1 MDAVSLPD
9 NPDALKAIIADRD
22 SYISQLEEQVRLLKA
37 LRYQAKSEKAKPR
50 NREGQLSLF
59 NEAELAAMQLE
70 KQTDEMDSAAEELE
84 EVAAHVRKK
93 RGRRPISPDLPRIDR
108 VHDVAD
114 EDKTCPCGCTLSK
127 IGEEVSEKLDIVP
140 QKIQVIRHIRPKYA
154 CPACEGVEDDGPTV
168 KMAPMP
174 PQIIAQGI
182 VTAGLLA
189 YICVN
194 KFVDGLPLYRQENI
208 FARIGVEI
216 SRATMSGWMLLA
228 ANACKGLVDMMIDE
242 LRYGDILN
250 MDETTV
256 QVLREP
262 ERKNTAKSFM
272 WVARGGLPGSPIV
285 AFRYDPS
292 RGGKVA
298 EDILGNFKGY
308 LQTDGYAGYN
318 AVGARPGITH
328 VGCMF
333 HVRSKFMDVIKG
345 GAKNKNGTAVTVI
358 NLIAKIYK
366 IEKQARKDKL
376 DPDQIKALRQ
386 EHTRPIMDK
395 IKAIL
400 DERVMTTPPK
410 SLLGKALAYALGQ
423 WNRVVV
429 FLEDGRLRPDNNLAE
444 NAIRPF
450 AVGRKNWLFAGS
462 PAGAHA
468 SAIIYS
474 LIETAKANGLNPYLY
489 LLHVFTTLPQAK
501 TNSEIRQLLPQNL
514 TPQKLEEL
522 TAGNSV
528 SP

>member
-9 NPDALKAIIADRD
+9 NLDALKAIIADKD
-22 SYISQLEEQVRLLKA
+22 SYISQLEEQVRLLKS
-37 LRYQAKSEKAKPR
+37 LHYQFKSEKAKLR
-50 NREGQLSLF
+50 NRQGQLSLF
-59 NEAELAAMQLE
+59 NEVELVVIELE
-70 KQTDEMDSAAEELE
+70 KQAEECSAAEELE
-84 EVAAHVRKK
+84 KVDAHVRRKK
-93 RGRRPISPDLPRIDR
+93 GRRPLSPDLPRVDR
-108 VHDVAD
+108 IHDIAD
-114 EDKTCPCGCTLSK
+114 DAKICPCGCALKK
-127 IGEEVSEKLDIVP
+127 IGEEVSEKLDVIP

-154 CPACEGVEDDGPTV
+154 CPTCEGVEDDGPTV
-168 KMAPMP
+168 KIAPMP
-174 PQIIAQGI
+174 PQIITQGI

-194 KFVDGLPLYRQENI
+194 KFVDGLPLYRQEQI
-208 FARIGVEI
+208 FARIGAVI
-216 SRATMSGWMLLA
+216 SRATMSAWMLLA
-228 ANACKGLVDMMIDE
+228 AHACKMLMDMMIEE

-262 ERKNTAKSFM
+262 ERENTAKSFM
-272 WVARGGLPGSPIV
+272 WVARGGPPGSPIV
-285 AFRYDPS
+285 TFHYDPS

-298 EDILGNFKGY
+298 EHILGDFKGY

-318 AVGARPGITH
+318 AVGARPDIIH

-333 HVRSKFMDVIKG
+333 HVRSKFMDVIKA
-345 GAKNKNGTAVTVI
+345 GAKNKNGTAATII
-358 NLIAKIYK
+358 NLIGKIYK
-366 IEKQARKDKL
+366 IEKQARIDKL
-376 DPDQIKALRQ
+376 NPDQIKALRQ

-400 DERVMTTPPK
+400 DERVLTTPPK
-410 SLLGKALAYALGQ
+410 SLLGKAITYALGQ
-423 WNRVVV
+423 WSRVEV
-429 FLEDGRLRPDNNLAE
+429 FLKDGRLRPDNNLAE

-468 SAIIYS
+468 SATIYS

-489 LLHVFTTLPQAK
+489 LLHVFTSLPQSK
-501 TNSEIRQLLPQNL
+501 TNTEIRQLLPQNL

-522 TAGNSV
+522 TGGNSA
-528 SP
+528 SS

>member
-1 MDAVSLPD
+1 MDAVSLP
-9 NPDALKAIIADRD
+9 NNLDALMAIIADKD
-22 SYISQLEEQVRLLKA
+22 SYISQLEEQVRLLKS
-37 LRYQAKSEKAKPR
+37 LHYQFKSEKAKLR
-50 NREGQLSLF
+50 NRHGQLSLF
-59 NEAELAAMQLE
+59 NEVELAVIELE
-70 KQTDEMDSAAEELE
+70 KQAEESSAAEELE
-84 EVAAHVRKK
+84 KVDAHVRRKK
-93 RGRRPISPDLPRIDR
+93 GRRPLSPDLPRVDR
-108 VHDVAD
+108 IHDIAD
-114 EDKTCPCGCTLSK
+114 DAKICPCGCALKK
-127 IGEEVSEKLDIVP
+127 IGEEVSEKLDVIP

-154 CPACEGVEDDGPTV
+154 CPTCEGVEDDGPTV
-168 KMAPMP
+168 KIAPMP
-174 PQIIAQGI
+174 PQIITQGI

-194 KFVDGLPLYRQENI
+194 KFVDGLPLYRQEQI
-208 FARIGVEI
+208 FARIGAVI

-228 ANACKGLVDMMIDE
+228 AAACKMLMDMMIEE

-262 ERKNTAKSFM
+262 ERENTAKSFM
-272 WVARGGLPGSPIV
+272 WVARGGPPGSPIV
-285 AFRYDPS
+285 TFHYDPS

-298 EDILGNFKGY
+298 EHILGDFKGY

-318 AVGARPGITH
+318 AVGARPDIIH

-333 HVRSKFMDVIKG
+333 HVRSKFMDVIKA
-345 GAKNKNGTAVTVI
+345 GAKNKNGTAVTII
-358 NLIAKIYK
+358 NLIGKIYK
-366 IEKQARKDKL
+366 IEKQARVDKL
-376 DPDQIKALRQ
+376 NPDQIKALRQ

-400 DERVMTTPPK
+400 DERVLTTPPK
-410 SLLGKALAYALGQ
+410 SLLGKAITYALGQ
-423 WNRVVV
+423 WSRVEV
-429 FLEDGRLRPDNNLAE
+429 FLKDGRLRPDNNLAE

-468 SAIIYS
+468 SATIYS

-489 LLHVFTTLPQAK
+489 LLHVFTSLPQAK
-501 TNSEIRQLLPQNL
+501 TNTEIRQLLPQNL

-522 TAGNSV
+522 TGGNSA
-528 SP
+528 SS

>member
-9 NPDALKAIIADRD
+9 NLGALKAIIADKD

-37 LRYQAKSEKAKPR
+37 LHYQAKSEKAKLR

-59 NEAELAAMQLE
+59 NEAELVAIELE
-70 KQTDEMDSAAEELE
+70 KQAEESSAELE
-84 EVAAHVRKK
+84 EVSAHTRRKA
-93 RGRRPISPDLPRIDR
+93 GRRPLSADLPRTDR
-108 VHDVAD
+108 IHDIAD
-114 EDKTCPCGCTLSK
+114 EAKICPCGCALKK
-127 IGEEVSEKLDIVP
+127 IGEEVSEKLDIIP
-140 QKIQVIRHIRPKYA
+140 QKIQVIRDIRPKYA

-168 KMAPMP
+168 KIAPMP
-174 PQIIAQGI
+174 PQIIPQGI

-194 KFVDGLPLYRQENI
+194 KFVDGLPLHRQENI
-208 FARIGVEI
+208 FSRIGVKI

-228 ANACKGLVDMMIDE
+228 AKACKELMDMMIEE

-262 ERKNTAKSFM
+262 ERENTLKSYM
-272 WVARGGLPGSPIV
+272 WVARGGPPESPIV
-285 AFRYDPS
+285 TFHYDQS

-318 AVGARPGITH
+318 AVGARPDIIH

-333 HVRSKFMDVIKG
+333 HVRRKFMDVIKG
-345 GAKNKNGTAVTVI
+345 GAKNKNATAVTIVNMI
-358 NLIAKIYK
+358 GKVYE
-366 IEKQARKDKL
+366 IEKQARKENL
-376 DPDQIKALRQ
+376 NPEQIKAMRQ
-386 EHTRPIMDK
+386 ERTRPIMDK

-400 DERVMTTPPK
+400 DERIKTTPPK

-423 WNRVVV
+423 WDRVLI

-450 AVGRKNWLFAGS
+450 AVGRRNWLFAGS
-462 PAGAHA
+462 PTGARA
-468 SAIIYS
+468 SATIYS

-489 LLHVFTTLPQAK
+489 LLHVFTTLPK
-501 TNSEIRQLLPQNL
+501 TQSTDDIRQLLPHNL
-514 TPQKLEEL
+514 TAQKLEEL
-522 TAGNSV
+522 TGANSG
-528 SP
+528 SFL